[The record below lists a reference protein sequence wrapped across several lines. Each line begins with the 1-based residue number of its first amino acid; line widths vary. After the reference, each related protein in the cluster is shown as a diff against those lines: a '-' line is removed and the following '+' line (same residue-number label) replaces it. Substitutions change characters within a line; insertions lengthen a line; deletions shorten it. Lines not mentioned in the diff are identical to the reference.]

1 MKRILPVIVT
11 FALLGCN
18 SEDKMIVLCKGEAP
32 KTTVHISGETIE
44 RFDCIDTPNK
54 TRCSAAITKDRI
66 FIGCG
71 DLETENAKILCMSL
85 KANISDTGNTVYSCT
100 LNSGLYTTKCAYK
113 INDDNTGEI
122 ICTKDRTLFEIAH
135 LFN

>member
-1 MKRILPVIVT
+1 MKRILPIMAT
-11 FALLGCN
+11 LALLGCN
-18 SEDKMIVLCKGEAP
+18 NEDKTTIFCKGNTI
-32 KTTVHISGETIE
+32 KTTVHISDETIE

-66 FIGCG
+66 FIGCS

-85 KANISDTGNTVYSCT
+85 KENISDTENSVYSCT

-113 INDDNTGEI
+113 INDDNI
-122 ICTKDRTLFEIAH
+122 K
-135 LFN
+135 